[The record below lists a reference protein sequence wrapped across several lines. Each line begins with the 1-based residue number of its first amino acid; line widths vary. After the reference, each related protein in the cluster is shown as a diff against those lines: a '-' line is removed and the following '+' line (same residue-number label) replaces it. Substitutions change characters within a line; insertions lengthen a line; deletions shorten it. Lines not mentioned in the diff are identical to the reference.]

1 MPCVTKLTA
10 VQRDAL
16 IKRKVFDLDEDGEL
30 ITADDTSD
38 EDSQTTQSIDS
49 QELTPMI
56 LTDPKPVKQ
65 SQK

>member
-1 MPCVTKLTA
+1 MRYKTYRRSA
-10 VQRDAL
+10 RRSY
-16 IKRKVFDLDEDGEL
+16 KRKVFDLDEDGEL